1 MYSKSLFGY
10 GRSLCGPSVINPVG
24 CGYGG
29 YGNISSDFIITE
41 QVLNALK
48 EIQHDYTLPM
58 STENYSAIPTDYN
71 RYLRLFGILD
81 NTIPKVVNGELK
93 LLLLIAQEG
102 LTGAVK
108 SYGLNY
114 SNVELGLQNS
124 ILRQTIDD
132 ILSNKN
138 VVPAI
143 SSTRGQFTIN
153 KTFTLA
159 PLFSYYI
166 LLYGMPAY
174 GEGFDESKLAILL
187 SVLEKNCINPYA

>member
-10 GRSLCGPSVINPVG
+10 GRSVCSPSVINPVG
-24 CGYGG
+24 CPYAGSGMG
-29 YGNISSDFIITE
+29 SNFIITDE
-41 QVLNALK
+41 VLNALK
-48 EIQHDYTLPM
+48 EIEHFYTLPM
-58 STENYSAIPTDYN
+58 STDNYSSIPTDYN

-81 NTIPKVVNGELK
+81 STIPKIINGELR

-114 SNVELGLQNS
+114 NNVELSLQNS
-124 ILRQTIDD
+124 VLRQTIDD

-143 SSTRGQFTIN
+143 SSTRGQFSAT

-174 GEGFDESKLAILL
+174 GEGFDESKLAVLL
-187 SVLEKNCINPYA
+187 SVLEKNCINPYG

>member
-1 MYSKSLFGY
+1 MYSKSIFGY
-10 GRSLCGPSVINPVG
+10 GRSMCGPSVINPVG
-24 CGYGG
+24 CGYGNG
-29 YGNISSDFIITE
+29 YTNFIITDE
-41 QVLNALK
+41 VLNALK

-71 RYLRLFGILD
+71 RYLRLYGILD
-81 NTIPKVVNGELK
+81 STIPKVVNGELK

-114 SNVELGLQNS
+114 NNIELSLQNAL
-124 ILRQTIDD
+124 LRQTIDD

-153 KTFTLA
+153 KSFTLA

-174 GEGFDESKLAILL
+174 GEGFDESKLAVLL
-187 SVLEKNCINPYA
+187 SVLEKNCINPYY